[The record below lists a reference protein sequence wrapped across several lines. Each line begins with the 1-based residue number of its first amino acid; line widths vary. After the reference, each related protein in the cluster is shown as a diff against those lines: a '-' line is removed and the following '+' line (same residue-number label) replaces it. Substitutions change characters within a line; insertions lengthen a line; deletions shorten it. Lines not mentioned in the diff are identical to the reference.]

1 MVLAVMFFLFLPR
14 AGFKI
19 APLINLARDYLVTTA
34 VYLLLAVLLDKLLGE
49 PRRWHPL
56 VGFGWLVKRVEAAL
70 RPADS
75 TYEPAWHMRLRGVL
89 GITLLLAPFVLIAAL
104 LARLPWIGPV
114 ASVLLLYL
122 AIGAKS
128 LSQHAQAVRDAL
140 TQHDLPSA
148 RQRVGMIVSRD
159 TSALDEPAVARAT
172 IESVL
177 ENGSDAIFAAV
188 FWFLLLGAPGVVLYR
203 LANTLDAMW
212 GYRNERYVYFGWAA
226 ARFDDVLNLIPARL
240 TALTYTL
247 LGNVRAGWRCW
258 REQAPTWYSPN
269 AGPVMAAG
277 AGALGVALGGAAIY
291 HGQLKQRP
299 ALGLLRAP
307 DANDIQR
314 AIKLVG
320 RGLWLWVVL
329 ALIIGGVLHA

>member
-1 MVLAVMFFLFLPR
+1 M
-14 AGFKI
+14 
-19 APLINLARDYLVTTA
+19 TTA
-34 VYLLLAVLLDKLLGE
+34 VYLLIAIVLDKLLGE
-49 PRRWHPL
+49 PPRWHPL
-56 VGFGWLVKRVEAAL
+56 VGFGWLVQRVERAL

-75 TYEPAWHMRLRGVL
+75 TNEPAWRMRLRGAL
-89 GITLLLAPFVLIAAL
+89 GITVLIAPFVALAAL
-104 LARLPWIGPV
+104 LANMPVLGPI

-128 LSQHAQAVRDAL
+128 LTQHAQAVVDAL
-140 TQHDLPSA
+140 DQHDLPLA

-159 TSALDEPAVARAT
+159 TSQLDEPAVARAS

-177 ENGSDAIFAAV
+177 ENGSDAVFAAM
-188 FWFLLLGAPGVVLYR
+188 FWFLVLGAPGVVLYR

-212 GYRNERYVYFGWAA
+212 GYRNERFIYFGWAS

-247 LGNVRAGWRCW
+247 LGNARAAWRCW

-277 AGALGVALGGAAIY
+277 AGALGVALGGAAVY

-299 ALGLLRAP
+299 ALGLLRTP
-307 DANDIQR
+307 GSQDIAR
-314 AIKLVG
+314 AIQLVQ
-320 RGLWLWVVL
+320 RGVWLWVGL
-329 ALIIGGVLHA
+329 ALLIGGIAHA